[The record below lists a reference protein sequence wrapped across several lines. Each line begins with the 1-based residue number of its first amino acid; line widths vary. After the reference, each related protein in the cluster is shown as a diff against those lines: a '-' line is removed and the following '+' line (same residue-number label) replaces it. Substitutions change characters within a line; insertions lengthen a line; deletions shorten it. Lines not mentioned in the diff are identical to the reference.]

1 MQLDIPY
8 ADLSFALSGEKLPLD
23 HGYYLYSAIAT
34 HIPGIHGQPWVS
46 IHSINGIPDKRGSI
60 KITEDSRLKLRL
72 PVDKIPLVYP
82 LAERRL
88 NLKENRIRLYA
99 PEVVILQPEP
109 SLRSRIVVISNYLEP
124 EPFLKAATAQIV
136 RLGITGDISI
146 ASNSAGGLARRV
158 IRIKERVNVGFG
170 VEISGLNLED
180 SLRLQQHGLGGK
192 HRMGCGIFVPFN

>member
-1 MQLDIPY
+1 MQLDMPY

-23 HGYYLYSAIAT
+23 HGYCLYSALAT

-46 IHSINGIPDKRGSI
+46 IHSINGIPDKQGSI

-82 LAERRL
+82 LAETRL
-88 NLKENRIRLYA
+88 NLQENHIRLYV
-99 PEVVILQPEP
+99 PDVVILQPEA
-109 SLRSRIVVISNYLEP
+109 SLHSRIVVISKYLEP
-124 EPFLKAATAQIV
+124 EPFLEAAIAQLV
-136 RLGITGDISI
+136 NLGIKGNISI

-170 VEISGLNLED
+170 VEVSDLNPDD

-192 HRMGCGIFVPFN
+192 HRMGCGIFVPLS